1 MSTTTASPRTTAE
14 RRDLRRFWRL
24 MIAIMLP
31 IGPLGVVISRGL
43 MPYWTNDEERVIAE
57 KIAAHTD
64 VMNALS
70 WVMLVAFPPLLLG
83 VLVLGYVTRR
93 GAPVL
98 ATLGAGLSFLA
109 YSGWTVA
116 GNSDFTA
123 LTMFQDGFDV
133 DTVYRVVHASYE
145 HPLSVVTGAF
155 WVIGH
160 IVGMILL
167 GIALY
172 RSRVVPRWVGVALAV
187 SQPIHLISAIIVP
200 SRLLDVTLGWG
211 LTTLGFLMVSI
222 EIARTP
228 DDSWDLPPVRS

>member
-1 MSTTTASPRTTAE
+1 MTTTTASPQATVE

-24 MIAIMLP
+24 LIAIALP
-31 IGPLGVVISRGL
+31 IGPLGVTIMRGFL
-43 MPYWTNDEERVIAE
+43 PYWTSDDSQVITE
-57 KIAAHTD
+57 KIAAHQD

-70 WVMLVAFPPLLLG
+70 WVMLICFPPLLLG
-83 VLVLGYVTRR
+83 MLVLGYVARR

-98 ATLGAGLSFLA
+98 ATLGAGLSFVA
-109 YSGWTVA
+109 YANSGAA
-116 GNSDFTA
+116 GNSDYTA
-123 LTMFQDGFDV
+123 LTMFRDGFDV
-133 DTVYRVVHASYE
+133 ATVHRVVEASYA
-145 HPLSVVTGAF
+145 HPISTVSGMF

-222 EIARTP
+222 AIARTP
-228 DDSWDLPPVRS
+228 DDAWDLPPVRS